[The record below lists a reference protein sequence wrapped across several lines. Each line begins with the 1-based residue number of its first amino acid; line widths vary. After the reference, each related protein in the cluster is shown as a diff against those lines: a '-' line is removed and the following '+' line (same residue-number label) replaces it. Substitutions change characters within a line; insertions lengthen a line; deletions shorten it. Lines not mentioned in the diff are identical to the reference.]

1 MFPLIQEISI
11 KIANLLLKNHF
22 SIIFFPPW
30 RYKDDIRN
38 GTYIVKT
45 SKTLSKFGADTQKN
59 KYIPVDSICVTCIA
73 TVGLCGLTT
82 EISQTNQQINTIVC
96 ENEYNKFY
104 LLNYLK
110 NYFSANDSAKNG
122 NIFKNMNKDDF
133 SSINVIYPEEKY
145 LIKFYDFVKPFYD
158 IVKNNILETNDL
170 NNLKNV
176 LFPMLMNGKIK
187 IED

>member
-1 MFPLIQEISI
+1 M
-11 KIANLLLKNHF
+11 
-22 SIIFFPPW
+22 
-30 RYKDDIRN
+30 
-38 GTYIVKT
+38 
-45 SKTLSKFGADTQKN
+45 
-59 KYIPVDSICVTCIA
+59 
-73 TVGLCGLTT
+73 CGLTT